1 MVTQLRMAESLAR
14 LQGIKINER
23 EMVDNWILITYDL
36 PGTEEG
42 NKARG
47 KFLKEAPKFGAV
59 MHSRSVYL
67 MPLTDEAQI
76 AAVNLSKVKAGTVYV
91 WTSRVDPE
99 QAQTL
104 TKFYDDKLAVQVE
117 AIRDRIKKIEKH
129 ELDNKFG
136 LADRIR
142 RKTVKLFNQLLFAV
156 AQRGSAE
163 VFNDLLNLEKQLL
176 TPEK

>member
-1 MVTQLRMAESLAR
+1 MTHQLRTAETLAR

-23 EMVDNWILITYDL
+23 EMVENWILITYDL

-42 NKARG
+42 IRARG
-47 KFLKEAPKFGAV
+47 IFLKEAPKFGAV

-91 WTSRVDPE
+91 WTSKVDPE

-104 TKFYDDKLAVQVE
+104 TKFYDTKLDIQID
-117 AIRDRIKKIEKH
+117 AIRNRIKKMEKL
-129 ELDNKFG
+129 ELDNKYG
-136 LADRIR
+136 LANRMRI
-142 RKTVKLFNQLLFAV
+142 KTTKLFNHLLFAV

-163 VFNDLLNLEKQLL
+163 VFNKLLNIEKQLI
-176 TPEK
+176 EK

>member
-1 MVTQLRMAESLAR
+1 MTQLRTAEALAR

-47 KFLKEAPKFGAV
+47 TFLKEAPKFGAV

-91 WTSRVDPE
+91 WTSKVDPE
-99 QAQTL
+99 QAQSL
-104 TKFYDDKLAVQVE
+104 TKFYDNKLKIQIE
-117 AIRDRIKKIEKH
+117 LIKTRIKKMEKL
-129 ELDNKFG
+129 ELDEKFG
-136 LADRIR
+136 LANRMKM
-142 RKTVKLFNQLLFAV
+142 KTTKLFNHLLFAV

-163 VFNDLLNLEKQLL
+163 VFNDLLNLEKQLI
-176 TPEK
+176 

>member
-1 MVTQLRMAESLAR
+1 MVQLRTAETLAR

-23 EMVDNWILITYDL
+23 EIVDNWILITYDL

-76 AAVNLSKVKAGTVYV
+76 AAVNLSKVKAGTVFV
-91 WTSRVDPE
+91 WTSKVDPD

-104 TKFYDDKLAVQVE
+104 TKFYDIKLKMQIE
-117 AIRDRIKKIEKH
+117 IIQNRIKKMEKL
-129 ELDNKFG
+129 ELDSKEG
-136 LADRIR
+136 LANRMKI
-142 RKTVKLFNQLLFAV
+142 KTARLFNQLLFAV
-156 AQRGSAE
+156 AQRGSVE
-163 VFNDLLNLEKQLL
+163 VFNDLLNLEKQLV
-176 TPEK
+176 

>member
-1 MVTQLRMAESLAR
+1 MTQLRTAETLAR

-23 EMVDNWILITYDL
+23 EIVDNWILITYDL

-47 KFLKEAPKFGAV
+47 KFLKEAPRFGAV

-76 AAVNLSKVKAGTVYV
+76 AAVNLSKVKAGLVYV
-91 WTSRVDPE
+91 WTSKVDPE

-104 TKFYDDKLAVQVE
+104 TKFYDVKLKMQIE
-117 AIRDRIKKIEKH
+117 FIQNRIKKMEKL
-129 ELDNKFG
+129 ELDGKDG
-136 LADRIR
+136 LANRMKI
-142 RKTVKLFNQLLFAV
+142 KTTRLFNQLLFAV
-156 AQRGSAE
+156 AQRGSSE
-163 VFNDLLNLEKQLL
+163 VFNDLLNLEKQL
-176 TPEK
+176 T